1 MTLPAIDTV
10 SIVYVEKV
18 DWRKKVSNK
27 RSQKNWQYEERG
39 KILGLKGQ
47 CLTRG
52 GCRIATRFLL
62 EFTDDIS
69 EVCDPPKESS

>member
-18 DWRKKVSNK
+18 DGRKKVSNK

-39 KILGLKGQ
+39 KILGLKEQ

-52 GCRIATRFLL
+52 G
-62 EFTDDIS
+62 
-69 EVCDPPKESS
+69 K